1 MSILFLGAVGIL
13 LSIGTSILVMAWMRT
28 QIQADYYSEEME
40 NAPFEIAFLCL
51 WLLICLV
58 GVSKAYFMAKFL
70 AKGDTVL
77 HEEMVER
84 LIKSPML
91 FYDTV
96 SVGSIINRFVI
107 DLDEG
112 KVDYF

>member
-1 MSILFLGAVGIL
+1 M
-13 LSIGTSILVMAWMRT
+13 
-28 QIQADYYSEEME
+28 QIKADFYGEAMT
-40 NAPFEIAFLCL
+40 NAPFEVAFLCL

-58 GVSKAYFMAKFL
+58 GISKAYFMAKFL

-77 HEEMVER
+77 HEEMVGR

-112 KVDYF
+112 NLCFGRAQSNLIFLILFIRIRCF